1 MIQTKDIKKKKLIKL
16 VDWIVEGV
24 MAIFPK
30 DRPVTTNRN
39 HTGSDFRL

>member
-1 MIQTKDIKKKKLIKL
+1 MIQAKDIKKKKLIKL

-30 DRPVTTNRN
+30 DRAATTNRN